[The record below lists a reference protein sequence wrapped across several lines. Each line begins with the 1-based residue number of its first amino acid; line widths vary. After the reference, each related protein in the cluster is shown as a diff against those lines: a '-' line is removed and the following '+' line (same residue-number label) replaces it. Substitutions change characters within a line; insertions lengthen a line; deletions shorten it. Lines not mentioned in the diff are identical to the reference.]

1 MDSKLTLSVD
11 KLLTEKAKLYAKSK
25 GRSLSDLVENYF
37 KVITTNDPI
46 SDLHVSDKVKSLRG
60 SFKVSDDFDYKKE
73 LSDQLAK
80 KYLK

>member
-11 KLLTEKAKLYAKSK
+11 KLLIEKAKLYARSK
-25 GRSLSDLVENYF
+25 GRSLSDLVESYF
-37 KVITTNDPI
+37 KVITTNEPF
-46 SDLHVSDKVKSLRG
+46 SDLHVSDKIKSLKG